1 MINVTT
7 EPALRL
13 HLDLSRYR
21 AATPATST
29 TKKSAKYRPRSEES
43 GLDAVQDRQA
53 SRKVTLED
61 HHSHQHCV
69 HNHSPSCT
77 LRMLLIS
84 AMDVNLKLDSD
95 EVRREEP
102 VALECALASQT
113 KTLCKSDAPAAAPT
127 ILSSTSIAAQDDL
140 ILPLNEMRTPA
151 SRAPDPEFHASKAAS
166 PENPLINA
174 THVDLEPLHPW
185 YAGSRSNVPQ
195 TLDLRF
201 LDQSPTSS
209 NSSDGS
215 SLFGSP
221 TANSPGARSTSSGV
235 YGCDSTSSSRD
246 VSPFGSPSG
255 SCPVF
260 RFAFPKDGTNTP
272 GLLATSILNL
282 ASSTHS

>member
-1 MINVTT
+1 
-7 EPALRL
+7 
-13 HLDLSRYR
+13 
-21 AATPATST
+21 
-29 TKKSAKYRPRSEES
+29 
-43 GLDAVQDRQA
+43 
-53 SRKVTLED
+53 
-61 HHSHQHCV
+61 
-69 HNHSPSCT
+69 
-77 LRMLLIS
+77 
-84 AMDVNLKLDSD
+84 MDVNLKLDSD

-102 VALECALASQT
+102 VALECALASQA

-127 ILSSTSIAAQDDL
+127 ILSSTSIAAQDDS
-140 ILPLNEMRTPA
+140 ILSLNEMRTPA
-151 SRAPDPEFHASKAAS
+151 SSRAPGPKFHASKVAAS

-174 THVDLEPLHPW
+174 TRVDLEPLHPW
-185 YAGSRSNVPQ
+185 YAGFRSNVPQ

-209 NSSDGS
+209 NSSNGS

-272 GLLATSILNL
+272 GLPATSTLNL